1 MRIYYRN
8 NSKALSVE
16 GLTDHEGNV
25 VSGATVEAV
34 LLMADGSDV
43 PGVTNPV
50 PLYPDSPGNYL
61 AVVPPIDLPDG
72 TEIELTITAEYSG
85 AQSEVSEWLVLRDR
99 GLSDECGSF

>member
-8 NSKALSVE
+8 NSKALTVE

-34 LLMADGSDV
+34 LKLDDGSDV
-43 PGVTNPV
+43 PGVTNPI

-85 AQSEVSEWLVLRDR
+85 VQSEASERFVLRDR
-99 GLSDECGSF
+99 GLSDGCGSF